1 MSLHVGLPGT
11 NWKMNNSNH
20 NKYCG
25 VVESTSRTRWVR
37 SLTPKSMLEIRT
49 LIPFKTT
56 HDIKHLTLS
65 PNLVEP

>member
-11 NWKMNNSNH
+11 NCKMNNGNH

-25 VVESTSRTRWVR
+25 VVEITTRTRWVR

-56 HDIKHLTLS
+56 LMIS
-65 PNLVEP
+65 NI